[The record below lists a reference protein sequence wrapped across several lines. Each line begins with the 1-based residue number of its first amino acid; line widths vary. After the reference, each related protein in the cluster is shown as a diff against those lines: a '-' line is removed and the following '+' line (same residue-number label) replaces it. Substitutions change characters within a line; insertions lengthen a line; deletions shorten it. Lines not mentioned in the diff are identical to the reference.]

1 MTPEELK
8 QTLDGLKARFTDDK
22 EHNLQILRDFCAT
35 LSDSPEDMAA
45 LSAIAHFAAAEYPDA
60 DVQALTEKLSQAI
73 TDFHNKLTQA
83 QMLAKERNFEAAAS
97 LFAEI
102 TGDLTPKDDPKQR
115 RLAFSHPFEEM
126 LFRAQDKDPRPIVR
140 VSNLSQV
147 IFYQYGTILLELR
160 RLEDARTAFNHCL
173 TLNPID
179 VRAMFELGEI
189 AKLEQDFDGLRA
201 LMVRAHPLIF
211 TRHMLARYYR
221 NQAFLANF
229 EAKMSLAVAM
239 VYVSLDYEES
249 PLARAQLNA
258 LAKIKGVNLTRPK
271 TDDVKALVQGTD
283 IVLGPSETVYHLALS
298 IAQSTRKQHPQIA
311 KMALSIAYDI
321 THYQPLLKEI
331 AQLGG

>member
-35 LSDSPEDMAA
+35 LSDSPQDMAA
-45 LSAIAHFAAAEYPDA
+45 LTAIAHFAAAEYPDA
-60 DVQALTEKLSQAI
+60 DIQSLTEKLTQAI
-73 TDFHNKLTQA
+73 TEFHEKLAQA
-83 QMLAKERNFEAAAS
+83 QTLAKARDFEAAAV

-102 TGDLTPKDDPKQR
+102 VGDMVPKDDPNQR

-140 VSNLSQV
+140 VSNLSQI
-147 IFYQYGTILLELR
+147 IFYQYGTILIELQ
-160 RLEDARTAFNHCL
+160 RLDDARTAFNHCL
-173 TLNPID
+173 ILNPID

-189 AKLEQDFDGLRA
+189 AKLEQNFDTLRA
-201 LMVRAHPLIF
+201 LMLKAYPLIF

-229 EAKMSLAVAM
+229 EAKFPLAVAM

-271 TDDVKALVQGTD
+271 TDDVKALIQGTD
-283 IVLGPSETVYHLALS
+283 IHLGPSEAVYNLALS

-311 KMALSIAYDI
+311 KMALSIAYDV